1 MNDIKGQKVP
11 LTFDDFCTLV
21 KTAYENGEHSILIW
35 KNEEERAKCG
45 KNEEKMIVKGV
56 WAIEGISSD
65 GEPYGQDANMEL
77 PYAIEMVLEYNGQ
90 FKLASLNGNGIGA
103 MGFKIENL
111 LANEGHMMYA
121 HRRIFFKH
129 LNGPIVSIP
138 SCRIVFG

>member
-1 MNDIKGQKVP
+1 MNDIKGEKTL
-11 LTFDDFCTLV
+11 LTFDEFSALV
-21 KTAYENGEHSILIW
+21 KTAHKNGEHYILIW
-35 KNEEERAKCG
+35 KSEVERERCG
-45 KNEEKMIVKGV
+45 KNEEKMIVNGV

-77 PYAIEMVLEYNGQ
+77 PYAIEKVLEYNGQ
-90 FKLASLNGNGIGA
+90 FRLASLNGNGIAA

-121 HRRIFFKH
+121 HRRIFFRH